1 MHVLTNVEKP
11 CTLRSSS
18 KQKWGSSIKTIS
30 YAQTNIGPVRSNN
43 EDNYYCNGSYKQ
55 NAQSPVEELVSAPE
69 GDGLLFGVFDGM
81 GGEARG
87 EDAAL
92 ICAQTLSA
100 FQSRDMQYEA
110 PAYFAQANA
119 AVCEIS
125 RSGGAVSGSTAAV
138 AYFRGNRMFACN
150 VGDSRIYFWRAG
162 ELRRLSRD
170 HTKYQQMVDDGFL
183 QPKQDANCSEK
194 HVLTQYLGMN
204 GMLAPHFAVSVRLQ
218 PGDRVLLCSDG
229 LTGHLSDVQ
238 LAAILGAD
246 LSLQLIGRRLVQQAL
261 EAGERDNITAVL
273 VEIAALDA
281 ETLPDDSAPVQ
292 SAQELTQTRRFEV
305 SPEKIAA
312 QREAQRQKQRQELH
326 REILMILL
334 VTLAVLALVGGILYV
349 SLSRPFRNAKPV
361 STPAS
366 EPESSTAPI
375 ETMEPVA
382 PMQTVEPF
390 PDIDIQQPFPPGLP
404 EFEITPEMEAE
415 LQKSLEQSISNL
427 RKP

>member
-1 MHVLTNVEKP
+1 MITTQNGGRP
-11 CTLRSSS
+11 
-18 KQKWGSSIKTIS
+18 IKTIS
-30 YAQTNIGPVRSNN
+30 YAQTNIGSTRSNN

-92 ICAQTLSA
+92 LCAQTLSA

-125 RSGGAVSGSTAAV
+125 RSGAVSGSTAAV
-138 AYFRGNRMFACN
+138 AYFRGNRVFACN

-162 ELRRLSRD
+162 ELHCLSRD

-183 QPKQDANCSEK
+183 QPAPDADCSEK
-194 HVLTQYLGMN
+194 HVLTQYLGMS

-229 LTGHLSDVQ
+229 LTGHLSDAQ
-238 LAAILGAD
+238 LAVILGAD
-246 LSLQLIGRRLVQQAL
+246 LPLELLGRQLVQQAL
-261 EAGERDNITAVL
+261 DAGERDNITAVL
-273 VEIAALDA
+273 VEIVALDA
-281 ETLPDDSAPVQ
+281 ETLPDDPAPIQ
-292 SAQELTQTRRFEV
+292 PAPELTQTRRFEV

-312 QREAQRQKQRQELH
+312 QREAMRKKQRQELH

-334 VTLAVLALVGGILYV
+334 VTVAVLALVGGILFV
-349 SLSRPFRNAKPV
+349 SLYRPFRNKPAHAAPPEP
-361 STPAS
+361 TAS
-366 EPESSTAPI
+366 IAPMQ
-375 ETMEPVA
+375 TMEPVVPVQTVPEIEVSVDLPSSDLPPEA
-382 PMQTVEPF
+382 MEEVQKNIANMQTPNIR
-390 PDIDIQQPFPPGLP
+390 DI
-404 EFEITPEMEAE
+404 M
-415 LQKSLEQSISNL
+415 N
-427 RKP
+427 